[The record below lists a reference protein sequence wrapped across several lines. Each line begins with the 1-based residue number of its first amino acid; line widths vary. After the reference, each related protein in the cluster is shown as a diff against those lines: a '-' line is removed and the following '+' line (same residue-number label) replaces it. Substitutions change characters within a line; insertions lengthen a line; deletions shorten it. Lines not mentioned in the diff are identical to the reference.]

1 MYYVGVEDRLITTQ
15 VIHGKTLLLESACV
29 RTCLRNMIYPSYLMK
44 QTEDT
49 YIQILFSLTCIIRYR
64 RLVRSNRALYRSC
77 PKHSKMLV
85 AKAIVQAIQQQEP
98 PGRFIK
104 LTKGDGNTSEHI
116 WKPITYSQAVNKT
129 SQALREKETASFKRS
144 TNKNSALDIAKETT
158 EIMNY
163 GDEKQ
168 RDEGFTNLT
177 DVAIGLATEAQIPSS
192 TLSSSLGRTKTS
204 HGGEQKKRKA
214 QLIVRQSPWGNM
226 GSPPTDNSTST
237 ASAAATS
244 LGSFDN
250 NYFDKKAIVTPS
262 ITPYSQRGHINDS
275 NKRVR
280 LASIDPLPLP
290 TQPLE
295 ARQSTLDRFL
305 NSTGLFGRENPNFA
319 DSNVHANVIDNNST
333 SSEAAFPPNY
343 QRGSS
348 GLFSFS
354 RSVPQQ
360 QQQQQQSSIFPPR
373 GIMGRMTIEQL
384 QTKQYCDPSRGITAA
399 SAVAL
404 NRSHEKE
411 EMQEIPTANLLDD
424 DSIAVPPPMKGLTSQ
439 VSEWLTSFFPTD
451 SSPTADGS
459 PRKKSPPIFNNNV
472 DAAIPSPPGRIP
484 TSMKGE
490 PSLMRNIS
498 STIIGLTESPS
509 MFLTSL
515 KSGMSSM
522 FLPQF
527 QNTQPS
533 ALSSS
538 QQQEVYHRDHF
549 GGNMWNSDSGQ
560 ASKKRASLL
569 DDIEDTP
576 MEKQLRNAQLHGVEK
591 RTSLLD
597 DIEDTPMEKQLRN
610 ARLDGTPRHG
620 SLLDN
625 NTLSFT
631 K

>member
-1 MYYVGVEDRLITTQ
+1 
-15 VIHGKTLLLESACV
+15 
-29 RTCLRNMIYPSYLMK
+29 
-44 QTEDT
+44 
-49 YIQILFSLTCIIRYR
+49 
-64 RLVRSNRALYRSC
+64 
-77 PKHSKMLV
+77 
-85 AKAIVQAIQQQEP
+85 
-98 PGRFIK
+98 
-104 LTKGDGNTSEHI
+104 
-116 WKPITYSQAVNKT
+116 
-129 SQALREKETASFKRS
+129 
-144 TNKNSALDIAKETT
+144 
-158 EIMNY
+158 
-163 GDEKQ
+163 
-168 RDEGFTNLT
+168 
-177 DVAIGLATEAQIPSS
+177 
-192 TLSSSLGRTKTS
+192 
-204 HGGEQKKRKA
+204 
-214 QLIVRQSPWGNM
+214 M
-226 GSPPTDNSTST
+226 G
-237 ASAAATS
+237 
-244 LGSFDN
+244 
-250 NYFDKKAIVTPS
+250 
-262 ITPYSQRGHINDS
+262 
-275 NKRVR
+275 
-280 LASIDPLPLP
+280 
-290 TQPLE
+290 
-295 ARQSTLDRFL
+295 
-305 NSTGLFGRENPNFA
+305 
-319 DSNVHANVIDNNST
+319 NVIDNNST

-360 QQQQQQSSIFPPR
+360 QQQQQQSSIFPSR

-384 QTKQYCDPSRGITAA
+384 QTKQYCNPSRGITAA

-404 NRSHEKE
+404 NRSHEEE

-515 KSGMSSM
+515 KSGLSSM

-538 QQQEVYHRDHF
+538 RQQEVYHRDHF

-576 MEKQLRNAQLHGVEK
+576 MEKQLRNA
-591 RTSLLD
+591 
-597 DIEDTPMEKQLRN
+597 
-610 ARLDGTPRHG
+610 RLDGTPRHG

-625 NTLSFT
+625 NTLSF
-631 K
+631 KK